1 MDNQRMIDALNEIAH
16 KIEVHL
22 EWSRSDPDY
31 IELDRT
37 DHDEIA
43 TTLKYAVENEFAMES
58 DKAYNKAYW
67 HARHWFERWE
77 DEEYPS
83 FEDTLAYNLACN
95 PDSEF
100 FGADAKF

>member
-1 MDNQRMIDALNEIAH
+1 MNNQRMIDKLDEIAH

-22 EWSRSDPDY
+22 EWSRSDPDF

-43 TTLKYAVENEFAMES
+43 TTLKYGVEDELAMEH

-83 FEDTLAYNLACN
+83 FGDTLHDMYPEGIDDGDDLY
-95 PDSEF
+95 DE
-100 FGADAKF
+100 D